1 MLSGFAPAS
10 YQRAQPTAIDV
21 VGLAQINNEFAVT
34 VVQQSGELLFPELLS
49 VVNDVNEMVVE
60 TKDQTVTLMRGENA
74 WRVKEKAGY
83 RADVEKVKQ
92 TLIGLAELRILE
104 PKTKNPEL
112 YDRLGLQD
120 KDQEGSLS
128 TTLTLKTPN
137 NPEAAKVILGNQRP
151 AKGNPRMSE
160 IYARK
165 PGDPQT
171 WLITGNLPLEKVAG
185 EWLDKEVTA
194 LTTKR
199 VHQVTVRHPG
209 GDTLLVSKDK
219 PEDLDFQL
227 DSIPAGSKVA
237 SQFNVNNV
245 VGTLVQL
252 SLEDVKEAQEV
263 NFQDRSGV
271 TAVLETFD
279 GLRLEVQTV
288 KQEDKIFGKF
298 SAEYD
303 QNLVQP
309 VDTIPFSEKGETV
322 TAPDSTEDE
331 KAPQSS
337 EAKKI
342 EEMQE
347 ELSSKEDSVLKKP
360 EEVRREVEAFNQ
372 RVGGW
377 AYELPTFRVEN
388 FSKAKKDLLETIP

>member
-1 MLSGFAPAS
+1 MKAKTLGILAAITIAGIVLAIFVNQKPAS
-10 YQRAQPTAIDV
+10 QFP
-21 VGLAQINNEFAVT
+21 
-34 VVQQSGELLFPELLS
+34 QSGELLFPELLS
-49 VVNDVNEMVVE
+49 VVNDVNEIVVE
-60 TKDQTVTLMRGENA
+60 TKDQTVTLVRGENV
-74 WRVKEKAGY
+74 WRVKEKSGY

-112 YDRLGLQD
+112 YDRLGLRD
-120 KDQEGSLS
+120 KEQEGSLS
-128 TTLTLKTPN
+128 TTVTLKAPN
-137 NPEAAKVILGNQRP
+137 NPEAALVILGNQRP

-171 WLITGNLPLEKVAG
+171 WLTIGNLPLEKVAG
-185 EWLDKEVTA
+185 EWLDKEITA

-199 VHQVTVRHPG
+199 VHRVTVRHPDG
-209 GDTLLVSKDK
+209 ETLLVSKDK

-279 GLRLEVQTV
+279 GLRLHVQTA
-288 KQEDKIFGKF
+288 KQEDKFFGKF

-303 QNLVQP
+303 QKLVQP
-309 VDTIPFSEKGETV
+309 VDATTSTENGETV
-322 TAPDSTEDE
+322 PAQDSAQDE
-331 KAPQSS
+331 KAPESS
-337 EAKKI
+337 EAKKTAEI
-342 EEMQE
+342 QE
-347 ELSSKEDSVLKKP
+347 ELSSKEDSILKKP
-360 EEVRREVEAFNQ
+360 EEVQREVEAFNQ

-388 FSKAKKDLLETIP
+388 FSKAKKDFLITIP

>member
-1 MLSGFAPAS
+1 MKAKTLGILATITIAGIVLAIFVNQKPAS
-10 YQRAQPTAIDV
+10 QFPH
-21 VGLAQINNEFAVT
+21 
-34 VVQQSGELLFPELLS
+34 SGEQLFPELLS
-49 VVNDVNEMVVE
+49 VVNDVNEIVVE

-120 KDQEGSLS
+120 KEQKGSLS
-128 TTLTLKTPN
+128 TTVTLKTSN
-137 NPEAAKVILGNQRP
+137 NPEVAKVILGNQRP

-160 IYARK
+160 IYTRK

-171 WLITGNLPLEKVAG
+171 WLTIGNLPLEKVAG
-185 EWLDKEVTA
+185 EWLDKEITA

-219 PEDLDFQL
+219 PEDLDFHL

-263 NFQDRSGV
+263 NFQDRPGV
-271 TAVLETFD
+271 RAVLETFD
-279 GLRLEVQTV
+279 GLRLHVQTA
-288 KQEDKIFGKF
+288 KQEDKVFGKF

-303 QNLVQP
+303 QDLVQP
-309 VDTIPFSEKGETV
+309 VDATPSSEKGETV
-322 TAPDSTEDE
+322 PAQDSGQDETATE
-331 KAPQSS
+331 SL
-337 EAKKI
+337 EAKKTAEI
-342 EEMQE
+342 QE
-347 ELSSKEDSVLKKP
+347 GLSSKEDSILKKP
-360 EEVRREVEAFNQ
+360 EEVQREVEAFNQ

-377 AYELPTFRVEN
+377 AYELPAFRVEN

>member
-1 MLSGFAPAS
+1 MKAKTLGILAAVTLAGIVLAIFVNQKPAS
-10 YQRAQPTAIDV
+10 QFP
-21 VGLAQINNEFAVT
+21 
-34 VVQQSGELLFPELLS
+34 QSGELLLPDLLS
-49 VVNDVNEMVVE
+49 VVNDVNEIVVE
-60 TKDQTVTLMRGENA
+60 TKDQTVTLLRGEHT
-74 WRVKEKAGY
+74 WQVKEKAGY

-120 KDQEGSLS
+120 TEQEGSLS
-128 TTLTLKTPN
+128 TTVTLKTPS
-137 NPEAAKVILGNQRP
+137 NPEAALVILGNQRS

-171 WLITGNLPLEKVAG
+171 WLTIGNLPLEKVAG
-185 EWLDKEVTA
+185 EWLDKEITA

-199 VHQVTVRHPG
+199 VHRVTVRHPG
-209 GDTLLVSKDK
+209 GETLLVSKDK

-252 SLEDVKEAQEV
+252 SLEDVKETQEV

-279 GLRLEVQTV
+279 GLRLHVQTA
-288 KQEDKIFGKF
+288 KQVDKVFGNF
-298 SAEYD
+298 SAEFD
-303 QNLVQP
+303 QKLIQP
-309 VDTIPFSEKGETV
+309 VDATPSPEKEETGP
-322 TAPDSTEDE
+322 AQNSAKDE
-331 KAPQSS
+331 KAHESP
-337 EAKKI
+337 EANNTADI
-342 EEMQE
+342 QE
-347 ELSSKEDSVLKKP
+347 ELSSKNSILKQP
-360 EEVRREVEAFNQ
+360 EEVQREVEAFNR

-388 FSKAKKDLLETIP
+388 FSKAKKDLLEIIP

>member
-1 MLSGFAPAS
+1 MKAKTLGILAAITIAGSVLAIFVNQKPAS
-10 YQRAQPTAIDV
+10 QFP
-21 VGLAQINNEFAVT
+21 
-34 VVQQSGELLFPELLS
+34 QSGDLLFPELLS
-49 VVNDVNEMVVE
+49 VINDVNEIVVE
-60 TKDQTVTLMRGENA
+60 TKDQAVTLVRGENI
-74 WRVKEKAGY
+74 WRVKENSGY

-120 KDQEGSLS
+120 KEQEDSLS
-128 TTLTLKTPN
+128 TTVTLKTPN
-137 NPEAAKVILGNQRP
+137 NPEAAVVILGNQRP

-160 IYARK
+160 IYVRK
-165 PGDPQT
+165 PGDPQS
-171 WLITGNLPLEKVAG
+171 WLSIGNLPLEKVPG
-185 EWLDKEVTA
+185 EWLDKEITA

-199 VHQVTVRHPG
+199 VHRVTVRHPG
-209 GDTLLVSKDK
+209 GETLLVSKDK

-252 SLEDVKEAQEV
+252 SLEDVKEAEQV
-263 NFQDRSGV
+263 NFQDGSGV
-271 TAVLETFD
+271 IAVLETFD
-279 GLRLEVQTV
+279 GLRLHVQTA
-288 KQEDKIFGKF
+288 KQENKIFGNF

-303 QNLVQP
+303 QKLLQP
-309 VDTIPFSEKGETV
+309 EDATP
-322 TAPDSTEDE
+322 STENGEMVPAQDSAQDE
-331 KAPQSS
+331 KAPESS
-337 EAKKI
+337 EAKKTAEI
-342 EEMQE
+342 QE
-347 ELSSKEDSVLKKP
+347 ELSSKEDSILKKP
-360 EEVRREVEAFNQ
+360 EEVQREVEDFNQ

-388 FSKAKKDLLETIP
+388 FSKAKKDLLETLP

>member
-1 MLSGFAPAS
+1 MKAKTLGILAAITIAGIVLAIFMNQKPAS
-10 YQRAQPTAIDV
+10 QFP
-21 VGLAQINNEFAVT
+21 
-34 VVQQSGELLFPELLS
+34 QSGELLFPELLS
-49 VVNDVNEMVVE
+49 VVNDVNEIVVE
-60 TKDQTVTLMRGENA
+60 TKDQAVTLVRGENI
-74 WRVKEKAGY
+74 WRVKEKSGY

-120 KDQEGSLS
+120 KEQEDSLS
-128 TTLTLKTPN
+128 TTVTLKTPN
-137 NPEAAKVILGNQRP
+137 NPEAALVILGNQRP

-165 PGDPQT
+165 PGDPQS
-171 WLITGNLPLEKVAG
+171 WLTIGNLPLEKVPG
-185 EWLDKEVTA
+185 EWLDKEITA

-199 VHQVTVRHPG
+199 VHRVTVRHPG
-209 GDTLLVSKDK
+209 GETLLVSKDK

-252 SLEDVKEAQEV
+252 SLEDVKEAHEV

-279 GLRLEVQTV
+279 GLRLHVQTA
-288 KQEDKIFGKF
+288 KQEDKVFGKF
-298 SAEYD
+298 SAEFD
-303 QNLVQP
+303 QKLVQP
-309 VDTIPFSEKGETV
+309 VNATTSTENGETV
-322 TAPDSTEDE
+322 PAQDSAQDE
-331 KAPQSS
+331 KAPESRES
-337 EAKKI
+337 KKTAEI
-342 EEMQE
+342 QE
-347 ELSSKEDSVLKKP
+347 KLSSKEDSILKKP
-360 EEVRREVEAFNQ
+360 EEVQREVEAFNQ

-377 AYELPTFRVEN
+377 GYELPTFRVEN

>member
-1 MLSGFAPAS
+1 MKAKTLGILAAITIAGIVLAIFVNQKPAS
-10 YQRAQPTAIDV
+10 QFP
-21 VGLAQINNEFAVT
+21 
-34 VVQQSGELLFPELLS
+34 QSGELLFPELLS
-49 VVNDVNEMVVE
+49 VVNNVNEIIVE
-60 TKDQTVTLMRGENA
+60 TKDQTVTLMRGENT

-112 YDRLGLQD
+112 YARLGLQD
-120 KDQEGSLS
+120 KEQEGSLS
-128 TTLTLKTPN
+128 TTVTLKTPN
-137 NPEAAKVILGNQRP
+137 NPEAALVILGNQRP

-171 WLITGNLPLEKVAG
+171 WLTIGNLPLEKVAG
-185 EWLDKEVTA
+185 EWLDKEITA

-199 VHQVTVRHPG
+199 VHRVTVRHPG

-219 PEDLDFQL
+219 PENLDFQL

-252 SLEDVKEAQEV
+252 SLEDVKKAQEV
-263 NFQDRSGV
+263 NFQDRSEV

-279 GLRLEVQTV
+279 GLRLHVQTA
-288 KQEDKIFGKF
+288 KQEDKVFGKF

-309 VDTIPFSEKGETV
+309 VDATPSSEKGETV
-322 TAPDSTEDE
+322 PVPDSTQDE
-331 KAPQSS
+331 KAPESP
-337 EAKKI
+337 EAKKTAEI
-342 EEMQE
+342 QE
-347 ELSSKEDSVLKKP
+347 ELSSKEDSILKKP
-360 EEVRREVEAFNQ
+360 EEVQREVEAFNQ

-377 AYELPTFRVEN
+377 AYALPAFRVEN
-388 FSKAKKDLLETIP
+388 FSKAKKGFLETIP

>member
-1 MLSGFAPAS
+1 MKAKTLGILAAITITGIVLAIFVNQKPAS
-10 YQRAQPTAIDV
+10 QLPS
-21 VGLAQINNEFAVT
+21 
-34 VVQQSGELLFPELLS
+34 SGELLFPSLLS
-49 VVNDVNEMVVE
+49 AVNDVSEIVVE
-60 TKDQTVTLMRGENA
+60 TKDQTVTLMRTENT
-74 WRVKEKAGY
+74 WRVKEEAGY

-120 KDQEGSLS
+120 KEAEGSLS
-128 TTLTLKTPN
+128 TTVTLKTPSN
-137 NPEAAKVILGNQRP
+137 HEAALVIVGNQRP

-171 WLITGNLPLEKVAG
+171 WLTIGNLPLEKVAG
-185 EWLDKEVTA
+185 EWFDKEITA

-199 VHQVTVRHPG
+199 VHRVTIRHPG
-209 GDTLLVSKDK
+209 GETLLVSKDK

-271 TAVLETFD
+271 TVVLETFD
-279 GLRLEVQTV
+279 GLRLHVQTA
-288 KQEDKIFGKF
+288 KMEDKIFGKF
-298 SAEYD
+298 SAEFD
-303 QNLVQP
+303 PKLVQP
-309 VDTIPFSEKGETV
+309 VDVTPSPEKGETV
-322 TAPDSTEDE
+322 SAQDSAQDE
-331 KAPQSS
+331 KAIGSP
-337 EAKKI
+337 EAKKTA
-342 EEMQE
+342 EKQE
-347 ELSSKEDSVLKKP
+347 ELSPKEDSILSKP
-360 EEVRREVEAFNQ
+360 EEVEKEVVAFNQ

-388 FSKAKKDLLETIP
+388 FSKGKKDLLETIP

>member
-1 MLSGFAPAS
+1 
-10 YQRAQPTAIDV
+10 
-21 VGLAQINNEFAVT
+21 E
-34 VVQQSGELLFPELLS
+34 
-49 VVNDVNEMVVE
+49 
-60 TKDQTVTLMRGENA
+60 ENI
-74 WRVKEKAGY
+74 WRVKEKSGY

-92 TLIGLAELRILE
+92 TLIGLAELRISE

-120 KDQEGSLS
+120 KEQEGSLS
-128 TTLTLKTPN
+128 TTVRLKTPN
-137 NPEAAKVILGNQRP
+137 NPEAALVILGNQRP

-171 WLITGNLPLEKVAG
+171 WLTIGNLPLEKVAG
-185 EWLDKEVTA
+185 EWLDKEITA

-199 VHQVTVRHPG
+199 VHRVTVRHPG
-209 GDTLLVSKDK
+209 GETLLVSKDK

-252 SLEDVKEAQEV
+252 SLEDVKEGHEI

-279 GLRLEVQTV
+279 GLRLHVQTA
-288 KQEDKIFGKF
+288 KQEDKVFGKF

-303 QNLVQP
+303 QKLLQP
-309 VDTIPFSEKGETV
+309 VDTTPSTENGETV
-322 TAPDSTEDE
+322 PAQDSVQDK
-331 KAPQSS
+331 KAPESP
-337 EAKKI
+337 EAKKTAEI
-342 EEMQE
+342 QD
-347 ELSSKEDSVLKKP
+347 ELSSKEDSILKKP
-360 EEVRREVEAFNQ
+360 EEVQREVEAFNQ